1 MEKCKNNN
9 IDVLVINESYTSKA
23 SALDNDLVEKGLY
36 SGKRIT
42 RGLYKTKEG
51 NIINSDINAAINM
64 IRKCNSNEVNLQMSR
79 GLTSPLRVYVRL

>member
-1 MEKCKNNN
+1 M
-9 IDVLVINESYTSKA
+9 INESYTSKA

-42 RGLYKTKEG
+42 RGLYQTKEG
-51 NIINSDINAAINM
+51 NIINADINAAINM
-64 IRKCNSNEVNLQMSR
+64 IRKCNSNEVKLQMSR